1 MKELFQIAAYPLITL
16 LLVANTAVVDRLVY
30 RLIKRMLGPG
40 LCIDINTYSD
50 RKSKY
55 YVKFV

>member
-16 LLVANTAVVDRLVY
+16 LLVGNTTVLDRLVY
-30 RLIKRMLGPG
+30 RLIKRMLGPA
-40 LCIDINTYSD
+40 LCIDIN
-50 RKSKY
+50 KY